1 VENAIVGECNSC
13 EVLLLSNDKY
23 HTSMEQYGNGL
34 DVTFLCE
41 PCAEANYDWWADRS
55 IS

>member
-13 EVLLLSNDKY
+13 EALLLSSDKY
-23 HTSMEQYGNGL
+23 HVNSNPYNNNP
-34 DVTFLCE
+34 DVTILCE
-41 PCAEANYDWWADRS
+41 PCAEENYDWWADRS